1 MAKKKTIIGQVKMC
15 HDAKF
20 KGIDCLELEDKY
32 GFEGYYMGDLNHP
45 DPRPA
50 HAIWIDKKD
59 AEKLF
64 VLFNKEVSL
73 LNSYQK
79 QHEED
84 VKIIHDWVTKYGE
97 LGNSLSIQR
106 QTNTQLC
113 LEIEQLRG
121 VHDFIDKKV
130 ELVSLNGHEAII
142 RIPDTIKAVKDND
155 AEWQKKILTNI
166 NLMNDSHWENLIQLE
181 NLDEI
186 KSELINIALGENK

>member
-64 VLFNKEVSL
+64 MLFNKEGSL

-84 VKIIHDWVTKYGE
+84 SKIIAE
-97 LGNSLSIQR
+97 LNDSLSIQR

-142 RIPDTIKAVKDND
+142 RIPDIIKAVKDND